1 MDFANNEDQWNKDIT
16 RQEMARIA
24 VRAIGQATSENDKWM
39 YLATKSG
46 LITGLGKGVLG
57 EDKTTTRAQSVTI
70 IERILKVNAGETLP
84 VDKYAVSNAELAW
97 HGTNIFTVMP
107 EIFVSDESKLKGR
120 TVEELWNEEMMT
132 ITSKDGKYKAQ
143 LEALIAIDM
152 EDPNDPNWKLL
163 PPMEELKWFSGD
175 YEKTDLKISKW
186 PQSYLLF
193 YPSKVIYNEDTSKYM
208 GDVMLSISGIESPDI
223 DKYYSGELNGQAFVY
238 YHKVFDLPARILPKK
253 GWTIDKLNRI
263 SISLETPSNS
273 GYKNQNIMTIYPPE
287 N

>member
-1 MDFANNEDQWNKDIT
+1 MSLLLGTVVASAADPESVETNEVTVEAGQTLPSSGSVQFSDVGAGHWAKTAIQTAVSKGYVSGYPGGKFKPEQAITRGEFMKMVVTALELPTEAEEGTWYEPYVKAAQNQSLYVAVDFANNEEQWNKDIT

-24 VRAIGQATSENDKWM
+24 VRAIGQSTSENDKWM

-57 EDKTTTRAQSVTI
+57 KDKTTTRAQSVTI

-97 HGTNIFTVMP
+97 HGTNIFTIMP
-107 EIFVSDESKLKGR
+107 EVFVSDESKLKGR

-163 PPMEELKWFSGD
+163 RRWRS
-175 YEKTDLKISKW
+175 
-186 PQSYLLF
+186 
-193 YPSKVIYNEDTSKYM
+193 
-208 GDVMLSISGIESPDI
+208 
-223 DKYYSGELNGQAFVY
+223 
-238 YHKVFDLPARILPKK
+238 
-253 GWTIDKLNRI
+253 
-263 SISLETPSNS
+263 
-273 GYKNQNIMTIYPPE
+273 
-287 N
+287 